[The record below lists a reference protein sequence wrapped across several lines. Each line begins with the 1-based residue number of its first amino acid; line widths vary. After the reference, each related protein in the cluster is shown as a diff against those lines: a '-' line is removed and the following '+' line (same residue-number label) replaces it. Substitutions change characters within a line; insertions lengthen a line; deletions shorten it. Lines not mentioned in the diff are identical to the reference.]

1 MRGNRSVEIMNNQ
14 ERFIRMKRWGALKAV
29 EIWVDTQTG
38 VNYVFVRAGYAGGLS
53 PLLDANGKPI
63 VSEEYIRK
71 N

>member
-1 MRGNRSVEIMNNQ
+1 MKKQARFVCIDRLIGARGAEV
-14 ERFIRMKRWGALKAV
+14 
-29 EIWVDTQTG
+29 WVDTQTG
-38 VNYVFVRAGYAGGLS
+38 VNYVYVREAFSGGLS

>member
-1 MRGNRSVEIMNNQ
+1 MKKQG
-14 ERFIRMKRWGALKAV
+14 RFICVDKRGGPRDV
-29 EIWVDTQTG
+29 EVWVDTQTG
-38 VNYVFVRAGYAGGLS
+38 VNYVYIREAFSGGLS

>member
-1 MRGNRSVEIMNNQ
+1 MKSQR
-14 ERFIRMKRWGALKAV
+14 RFICVDRHGGLRDV
-29 EIWVDTQTG
+29 EVWVDTQTG
-38 VNYVFVRAGYAGGLS
+38 VNYVYVREAFSGGLS

>member
-1 MRGNRSVEIMNNQ
+1 MHFNGGAVKKQS
-14 ERFIRMKRWGALKAV
+14 RFVCVDRHGTPRDV

-38 VNYVFVRAGYAGGLS
+38 VNYVFIRESLAGGLS